1 MILSLRRVKPLAQ
14 FISSSQVRYRNAA
27 RRPHGTTR
35 IRNEEVFHAGAV
47 QISPLN
53 LTPPSIRPVYPAPG
67 HVESDFTRMNQSRAD
82 EILHAS
88 AIVVR
93 ADSYYTEAPVQSSAL
108 GLSPPSD

>member
-1 MILSLRRVKPLAQ
+1 TTAIGSACVLPTDGPWRKGLDSMILSLRRVKPLAQ

-53 LTPPSIRPVYPAPG
+53 LTAPSIRPVYPAPG
-67 HVESDFTRMNQSRAD
+67 HVESDFTRMNQ
-82 EILHAS
+82 
-88 AIVVR
+88 
-93 ADSYYTEAPVQSSAL
+93 
-108 GLSPPSD
+108 